1 MDSSPA
7 SLFDSY
13 EQDFQQILQSIR
25 QKLEGDG
32 SDQHGGTPET
42 AHLILFSTGPHSP
55 PEQKKAVLRRVEMEL
70 DEADEMVCTY
80 SLSPCIVDRLTHTK
94 LTWSQDRT
102 NGDRDPGNTPVHKA
116 QIPIPHPNIQSR
128 SRAL

>member
-32 SDQHGGTPET
+32 SDQRGGTPVT
-42 AHLILFSTGPHSP
+42 VHLVRFSTVSHLPA
-55 PEQKKAVLRRVEMEL
+55 EQKKTVLRRVEMEL

-80 SLSPCIVDRLTHTK
+80 SLGHCIADGSTHMVLRL
-94 LTWSQDRT
+94 
-102 NGDRDPGNTPVHKA
+102 HKW
-116 QIPIPHPNIQSR
+116 R
-128 SRAL
+128 

>member
-25 QKLEGDG
+25 QRLEGDG
-32 SDQHGGTPET
+32 SDQRGGTPT
-42 AHLILFSTGPHSP
+42 WFASPQDLTLP

-70 DEADEMVCTY
+70 DEADEMVCT
-80 SLSPCIVDRLTHTK
+80 
-94 LTWSQDRT
+94 
-102 NGDRDPGNTPVHKA
+102 
-116 QIPIPHPNIQSR
+116 
-128 SRAL
+128 

>member
-32 SDQHGGTPET
+32 SDQRGGTPDT
-42 AHLILFSTGPHSP
+42 TDLPSLRGLTSP
-55 PEQKKAVLRRVEMEL
+55 
-70 DEADEMVCTY
+70 
-80 SLSPCIVDRLTHTK
+80 S
-94 LTWSQDRT
+94 
-102 NGDRDPGNTPVHKA
+102 
-116 QIPIPHPNIQSR
+116 
-128 SRAL
+128 

>member
-25 QKLEGDG
+25 QRLEGDG
-32 SDQHGGTPET
+32 SDQRGGMPDIAYLVRFTSP
-42 AHLILFSTGPHSP
+42 P

-70 DEADEMVCTY
+70 DEADEMVCIY
-80 SLSPCIVDRLTHTK
+80 SPGPCIVDQSTHMA
-94 LTWSQDRT
+94 LRS
-102 NGDRDPGNTPVHKA
+102 HKW
-116 QIPIPHPNIQSR
+116 R
-128 SRAL
+128 

>member
-32 SDQHGGTPET
+32 SDQRGGTPET
-42 AHLILFSTGPHSP
+42 ALSGSLLHRTSP
-55 PEQKKAVLRRVEMEL
+55 P
-70 DEADEMVCTY
+70 
-80 SLSPCIVDRLTHTK
+80 
-94 LTWSQDRT
+94 
-102 NGDRDPGNTPVHKA
+102 
-116 QIPIPHPNIQSR
+116 
-128 SRAL
+128 SRAEEGDPAPSGDGTR

>member
-25 QKLEGDG
+25 QRLDGDG
-32 SDQHGGTPET
+32 SDQRGGTSET
-42 AHLILFSTGPHSP
+42 RVVCFSSRPQFFS
-55 PEQKKAVLRRVEMEL
+55 EQKKAVLRRVEMEL

-80 SLSPCIVDRLTHTK
+80 SLSPCMAYRSTRTK
-94 LTWSQDRT
+94 LTCF
-102 NGDRDPGNTPVHKA
+102 
-116 QIPIPHPNIQSR
+116 
-128 SRAL
+128 